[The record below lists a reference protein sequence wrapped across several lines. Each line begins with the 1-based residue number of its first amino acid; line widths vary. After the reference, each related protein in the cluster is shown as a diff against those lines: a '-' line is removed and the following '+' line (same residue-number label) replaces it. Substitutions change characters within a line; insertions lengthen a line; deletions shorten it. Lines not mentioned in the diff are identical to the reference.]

1 MNDRFVEDLKNRVNL
16 VEIVGKYTEL
26 KKSGKNFMCRSPFR
40 NERTPSFSVSPDKQV
55 WYDFGASEGGDVIRF
70 VEKIENLSFG
80 EAIEFLADIA
90 GMEIPKN
97 VKLEGPSQQ
106 AKKDIYALHEKAVE
120 YFATELKNDPK
131 ASAYL
136 KKRGYSAKAIKDW
149 NLGYGGEAKD
159 GLTKFLL
166 KAGFSEAMISQSGVA
181 FERSFGDKSMMDRF
195 WGRVMIPICEPR
207 NSDIIA
213 FSGRDILE
221 REKVGKYVNSP
232 ENPVYNKSATLFG
245 LDKARK
251 SIRDKDYVILV
262 EGNFDVVTMHD
273 KGFDMTVA
281 TCGTSLTEDHLRI
294 LQRLTKNIV
303 LAFDNDV
310 AGKKATLRSVEMCLE
325 MDCNP
330 FILSTDEG
338 KDLDE
343 FLQTK
348 GNEKVLQKNIDE
360 KQNALEFLLERFATK
375 FIPLGIEGQKQ
386 FLAHFF
392 YFLQICPRPIEV
404 DHFLGELAK
413 KLNTGKSVLQDEFAK
428 HQKANQK
435 PSAVQKKLQPEE
447 NEVKNLSIEESFV
460 GFVLSNWDT
469 FAPTFHPEGEAAE
482 KILDL
487 LNGHTQTLLRKKIYG
502 QKISEAQADT
512 LRGWELYND
521 NLYGAD
527 IDVKILKEDL
537 VTFVQQLTAISMK
550 KQREEQAE
558 EVRKK
563 LGKR

>member
-1 MNDRFVEDLKNRVNL
+1 MSLSYLILYFNAKVSSSVVAQFYTNRRFRD
-16 VEIVGKYTEL
+16 VG
-26 KKSGKNFMCRSPFR
+26 
-40 NERTPSFSVSPDKQV
+40 
-55 WYDFGASEGGDVIRF
+55 
-70 VEKIENLSFG
+70 
-80 EAIEFLADIA
+80 
-90 GMEIPKN
+90 
-97 VKLEGPSQQ
+97 
-106 AKKDIYALHEKAVE
+106 
-120 YFATELKNDPK
+120 
-131 ASAYL
+131 
-136 KKRGYSAKAIKDW
+136 
-149 NLGYGGEAKD
+149 
-159 GLTKFLL
+159 
-166 KAGFSEAMISQSGVA
+166 A
-181 FERSFGDKSMMDRF
+181 F
-195 WGRVMIPICEPR
+195 
-207 NSDIIA
+207 
-213 FSGRDILE
+213 
-221 REKVGKYVNSP
+221 Y
-232 ENPVYNKSATLFG
+232 
-245 LDKARK
+245 
-251 SIRDKDYVILV
+251 
-262 EGNFDVVTMHD
+262 H
-273 KGFDMTVA
+273 
-281 TCGTSLTEDHLRI
+281 
-294 LQRLTKNIV
+294 IV

-375 FIPLGIEGQKQ
+375 FIPLGIEGQNQ